1 MYAFPSIMISI
12 CNQITVMSSYK
23 KNMYTIHKCNIILA
37 NHKKPRQ
44 YRHKQ
49 KSPLIIFTVSIANG
63 IKVTEFYMLNKVI
76 FVFDLLSFFVLT
88 WEYMYIAN
96 I

>member
-23 KNMYTIHKCNIILA
+23 NMDTIHRRNIIMA
-37 NHKKPRQ
+37 NHKKTRQ
-44 YRHKQ
+44 YKHKQ
-49 KSPLIIFTVSIANG
+49 KFPLIIFTAFITNG
-63 IKVTEFYMLNKVI
+63 INGTEFHMLNKVI